1 MSAVEWHAK
10 FPDPKISKYGLRP
23 GESIARTQMESG
35 AARQRQRFTTTPS
48 YVTIEWVMAKS
59 IFGMF
64 ESWYIYKAKAGG
76 EWVSMYLNNGLGRT
90 LCEVRFLQPYE
101 AKPLSHKDWAVMA
114 SVEVREMPV
123 LGEGALDIMLDGDI
137 TPTELTKVASDL
149 RKLVQTT
156 IPGYN
161 W

>member
-1 MSAVEWHAK
+1 MSAIEWPAK
-10 FPDPKISKYGLRP
+10 FPDPKITNYALRP

-35 AARQRQRFTTTPS
+35 AARQRQRFTSTPS
-48 YVTIEWVMAKS
+48 YVNIEWLMGED
-59 IFGMF
+59 IFGFF

-76 EWVSMYLNNGLGRT
+76 EWVSIYLDNGSGRE

-101 AKPLSHKDWAVMA
+101 AKPLSHKSWTVMA
-114 SVEVREMPV
+114 SVEVREMEV
-123 LGEGALDIMLDGDI
+123 LSEGGLDIMLESDVM
-137 TPTELTKVASDL
+137 PAELTNLASDL

>member
-1 MSAVEWHAK
+1 
-10 FPDPKISKYGLRP
+10 
-23 GESIARTQMESG
+23 MESG
-35 AARQRQRFTTTPS
+35 AARQRQRFTSTPS
-48 YVTIEWVMAKS
+48 YVTIEWVMTEG
-59 IFGMF
+59 IFGLF

-76 EWVSMYLNNGLGRT
+76 EWVSMYLDNGLGRT

-101 AKPLSHKDWAVMA
+101 AKPLSHKSWAVMA

-137 TPTELTKVASDL
+137 TPTELTKAASDL
-149 RKLVQTT
+149 RKVVQTT
-156 IPGYN
+156 IPSYN

>member
-1 MSAVEWHAK
+1 MSAIEWPTT
-10 FPDPKISKYGLRP
+10 FPATKISKYGLRP

-35 AARQRQRFTTTPS
+35 TARQRQRFTSTPS
-48 YVTIEWVMAKS
+48 YVTIEWVMEKG
-59 IFGMF
+59 IFGLF

-76 EWVSMYLNNGLGRT
+76 EWVSMYLVNGLGRT

-101 AKPLSHKDWAVMA
+101 AKPLSHKSWALMA
-114 SVEVREMPV
+114 NVEVREMPV
-123 LGEGALDIMLDGDI
+123 LSEGALDIMLDGDI
-137 TPTELTKVASDL
+137 TPTELTNVASDL